1 MTLLA
6 WCVAWILDVVI
17 GDPPHWPH
25 PVRWIGRLIAVS
37 QRVVRASAIATGRCA
52 SAAG

>member
-6 WCVAWILDVVI
+6 LVCGRILDVVI

-25 PVRWIGRLIAVS
+25 PVRWIGRLINQPA
-37 QRVVRASAIATGRCA
+37 RG
-52 SAAG
+52 AAGLP